1 LAAIF
6 TLGFVKAASADV
18 ATVDNFTVILNGTT
32 IFSDSFGAG
41 LTLAG
46 GNPPGA
52 TLPSGQNFSNG
63 TPANYGVIGTV
74 TEAGN
79 KGILDSALGGN
90 FGGVAS
96 LNNTDLQT
104 GPPTS
109 PFSLTQNDA
118 FTTTALYNLS
128 VPSNVGGFYQIE
140 LTSSTASNSGDATGD
155 VISVDVCTSSQFGGI
170 LRCGSAT
177 GPIIQMFDRNFDA
190 NTGTVIG
197 QAPLV
202 TSNQQILFELSHPTP
217 GTPDVFGSYAY
228 VNGGVEGPL
237 TPLGD
242 YTGLFQSLNY
252 AQPGFTQLTATPE
265 PSSLML
271 LAPSIPSVLGLAWLR
286 RRRAV
291 GARSKIGPI
300 DLFFN
305 RRSIAIH
312 FACREN

>member
-1 LAAIF
+1 MMNRPSVIVCIVVLAAIF
-6 TLGFVKAASADV
+6 TFGFLTAASADV

-52 TLPSGQNFSNG
+52 ILPSGQNFSND

-74 TEAGN
+74 TETGN
-79 KGILDSALGGN
+79 RAVLNSALGAN
-90 FGGVAS
+90 FEGVAIV
-96 LNNTDLQT
+96 NNTDLQT

-109 PFSLTQNDA
+109 PFSLTPNDA

-128 VPSNVGGFYQIE
+128 VPPNVGGFYQVE
-140 LTSSTASNSGDATGD
+140 LVSSTASNSGDGMGD
-155 VISVDVCTSSQFGGI
+155 VISVHVCTPPLSNPI
-170 LRCGSAT
+170 PLCGSAT
-177 GPIIQMFDRNFDA
+177 SPVIQLNDRNFDA
-190 NTGTVIG
+190 NTSTYFG

-202 TSNQQILFELSHPTP
+202 TSNQQILLELSHPTP

-228 VNGGVEGPL
+228 VNGGVAGLL

-242 YTGLFQSLNY
+242 YTGLFQNLNY
-252 AQPGFTQLTATPE
+252 AQPGFTGLTLTPE
-265 PSSLML
+265 PSSLTL
-271 LAPSIPSVLGLAWLR
+271 LASSIPSVLGLAWLR

-291 GARSKIGPI
+291 GARSKIEPGT
-300 DLFFN
+300 
-305 RRSIAIH
+305 
-312 FACREN
+312 

>member
-1 LAAIF
+1 MMNLRPLSTCILVLAAIF

-18 ATVDNFTVILNGTT
+18 VTLDNFTVTLNGTT
-32 IFSDSFGAG
+32 IFDDSFGAG

-52 TLPSGQNFSNG
+52 ILPSGQNFSNG

-74 TEAGN
+74 TETGN
-79 KGILDSALGGN
+79 RAILDSALGAN
-90 FGGVAS
+90 FAGGLAK

-104 GPPTS
+104 GPPIS
-109 PFSLTQNDA
+109 PFSLTPNDA
-118 FTTTALYNLS
+118 FTTTALYNLT
-128 VPSNVGGFYQIE
+128 VPSNVGGFYQVE
-140 LTSSTASNSGDATGD
+140 LASSTASNSGDGMGD
-155 VISVDVCTSSQFGGI
+155 VISVNVCTPPQFGGPPI
-170 LRCGSAT
+170 CGSAT
-177 GPIIQMFDRNFDA
+177 VPSIELFDRNFAA

-197 QAPLV
+197 TAPLV

-242 YTGLFQSLNY
+242 YTGLFQGLNY
-252 AQPGFTQLTATPE
+252 TQPGFTQLTVTPE

-271 LAPSIPSVLGLAWLR
+271 LASSIPSVLGFAWLR
-286 RRRAV
+286 RRKAA
-291 GARSKIGPI
+291 GCRS
-300 DLFFN
+300 
-305 RRSIAIH
+305 
-312 FACREN
+312 